1 MSRSMYDTNR
11 TPPYQAVTTIAPP
24 VLTLDEPKVQK
35 RCGSACCKVKLMLT
49 DLTCNKCKTRFC
61 RSHRLPELHACPHDF
76 QKEGQAILA
85 ERNPVVTAA
94 KIERI

>member
-1 MSRSMYDTNR
+1 
-11 TPPYQAVTTIAPP
+11 
-24 VLTLDEPKVQK
+24 
-35 RCGSACCKVKLMLT
+35 MLT
-49 DLTCNKCKTRFC
+49 DLTCSKCKTRFC

-85 ERNPVVTAA
+85 ERNPLVAAA